1 MNIKAF
7 SNFSFSHLIISIFI
21 IAIYFIGFK
30 FKDYVPGGGPEDF
43 TNFIWNNINNFQN
56 DLQNSLINY
65 NKMADANFP
74 GFYVFSSLNPFA
86 YSISSFH
93 LFSFSLGFLTFIFF
107 GLIFFKKDNFNNL
120 IINFSIASLILIL
133 PFYITR
139 VYWGTSAGLAW
150 FLLVLLI
157 FYFNQIKEL
166 LVKNKNVNT
175 VHIFILCLLS
185 SLLLYVRASYVF
197 FSLHILLY
205 FFFVVKKR
213 DIFLFNLIFFS
224 FFSIPGIYLIYTWIN
239 QPLISIN
246 AINFISLKNI
256 FLNFPIFTSYFT
268 FYLFPILIVGFKY
281 LDKDL
286 FYKHF
291 KIFFLVSIV
300 YLFLFLMGKFEY
312 LSNYEY
318 GGGAILKLNYIL
330 AEGNYLLLLF
340 SSVIG
345 CCLLGNF
352 LKENFLENIIL
363 ILPIFLVYGLTDYP
377 FQDYFE
383 PLILFLFFSGMF
395 NSSLYEFFTQNKKA
409 VFYSCFFYFFS
420 FLSFSVYF
428 KNFY

>member
-7 SNFSFSHLIISIFI
+7 SNFSFLHLIISIFI

-107 GLIFFKKDNFNNL
+107 GLLLSKKDNFNNL
-120 IINFSIASLILIL
+120 VINFSIASLILIL

-166 LVKNKNVNT
+166 LVKNKNVTT

-185 SLLLYVRASYVF
+185 SLLLYVRV
-197 FSLHILLY
+197 
-205 FFFVVKKR
+205 R
-213 DIFLFNLIFFS
+213 
-224 FFSIPGIYLIYTWIN
+224 
-239 QPLISIN
+239 
-246 AINFISLKNI
+246 
-256 FLNFPIFTSYFT
+256 
-268 FYLFPILIVGFKY
+268 
-281 LDKDL
+281 
-286 FYKHF
+286 
-291 KIFFLVSIV
+291 
-300 YLFLFLMGKFEY
+300 
-312 LSNYEY
+312 
-318 GGGAILKLNYIL
+318 
-330 AEGNYLLLLF
+330 
-340 SSVIG
+340 
-345 CCLLGNF
+345 
-352 LKENFLENIIL
+352 
-363 ILPIFLVYGLTDYP
+363 
-377 FQDYFE
+377 
-383 PLILFLFFSGMF
+383 
-395 NSSLYEFFTQNKKA
+395 
-409 VFYSCFFYFFS
+409 
-420 FLSFSVYF
+420 
-428 KNFY
+428 